1 MEECNNK
8 ILVSI
13 VSPVYNA
20 NNFLDVFLKSLIKQK
35 YFNIEI
41 ICIDDGSTD
50 DSLKILEVYA
60 KKDLRIKV
68 LTQKNQGAAAARNL
82 GLSVAKGK
90 YVIFLDSDDYF
101 EPNLI
106 EASVKQAEKFNA
118 DMVIFK
124 AEAFDD
130 ITGKTSPLNDRISS
144 LKEYQNKTF
153 CYKDMPE
160 DILNSF
166 LIAPWNKLYR
176 KIFLDKYGFQFQNVK
191 RTNDLLFTSQ
201 TLVMAEKIILL
212 DKVLVHYRT
221 GQTKNLQ
228 SGNSK
233 TPLDFYKALYE
244 LKRYLDE
251 KNLYEEVCKS
261 YIKMVL
267 DVIFYNLNS
276 INSNEQIK
284 ELMQFFKQKGF
295 KNLGVTDY
303 EKLYKISLLGYL
315 QYYFVMNAGIF
326 NNVKLI
332 RYLYKLFKVQ
342 QYLQISGIKGLME
355 KIKQNLIA
363 RRRKR
368 KCK

>member
-1 MEECNNK
+1 MEYNEYFQT
-8 ILVSI
+8 SI
-13 VSPVYNA
+13 VIPVYN
-20 NNFLDVFLKSLIKQK
+20 FQK
-35 YFNIEI
+35 YFLKLLKYLKQQTNTNIEI

-50 DSLKILEVYA
+50 NSLKILQQYA
-60 KKDLRIKV
+60 QKDSRVKI

-82 GLSVAKGK
+82 GLSIAKGK

-101 EPNLI
+101 EPDLI

-124 AEAFDD
+124 AEVFDD
-130 ITGKTSPLNDRISS
+130 LTGKTSPLNDRISS

-176 KIFLDKYGFQFQNVK
+176 KSFLDKYGFQFQNVK

>member
-1 MEECNNK
+1 MIENDISVVIINFNNK
-8 ILVSI
+8 YLQICLNDI
-13 VSPVYNA
+13 C
-20 NNFLDVFLKSLIKQK
+20 KQIYK
-35 YFNIEI
+35 YLEI

-50 DSLKILEVYA
+50 DSLKILQQYA
-60 KKDLRIKV
+60 SKDSRIKI
-68 LTQKNQGAAAARNL
+68 LTQENQGAAAARNL

-106 EASVKQAEKFNA
+106 EASVKKAEKFNA

-130 ITGKTSPLNDRISS
+130 VTGKTSPLNDKISI
-144 LKEYQNKTF
+144 LKEFQHKAF

-160 DILNSF
+160 DIFNSF

-176 KIFLDKYGFQFQNVK
+176 KSFLDKHGFQFQKVK

-201 TLVMAEKIILL
+201 TLVTAERIVLL
-212 DKVLVHYRT
+212 DKVLVHYRV

-244 LKRYLDE
+244 LKKYLD
-251 KNLYEEVCKS
+251 NTGLYKDVYKS
-261 YIKMVL
+261 YLKMVL
-267 DVIFYNLNS
+267 DVVFYNLNS
-276 INSNEQIK
+276 INFDDQFK
-284 ELMQFFKQKGF
+284 DLMRFLKQKGF
-295 KNLGVTDY
+295 KNLGITKCK
-303 EKLYKISLLGYL
+303 KLYKISFLGYL
-315 QYYFVMNAGIF
+315 QYCCVMNNGSL
-326 NNVKLI
+326 NSVKLL
-332 RYLYKLFKVQ
+332 RCLYKYFKIQ
-342 QYLQISGIKGLME
+342 QYLKTSGIKGLME
-355 KIKQNLIA
+355 KIKQNLIT

>member
-1 MEECNNK
+1 MISIITPVNN
-8 ILVSI
+8 S
-13 VSPVYNA
+13 
-20 NNFLDVFLKSLIKQK
+20 QK
-35 YFNIEI
+35 YLYKYLNNICKQSYINIEI

-50 DSLKILEVYA
+50 NSLKILQQYA
-60 KKDLRIKV
+60 RKDTRVEII
-68 LTQKNQGAAAARNL
+68 TQKNQGAAVARNL

-101 EPNLI
+101 EPDLI
-106 EASVKQAEKFNA
+106 EASVAKAEKFKA

-130 ITGKTSPLNDRISS
+130 LTGKTSPLNDRISS

-160 DILNSF
+160 DIFNSF

-176 KIFLDKYGFQFQNVK
+176 KSFLDKYGFQFQNVK

-221 GQTKNLQ
+221 GHTKNLQ

-244 LKRYLDE
+244 LKRYFHE

-303 EKLYKISLLGYL
+303 EKLYKISLLGYF
-315 QYYFVMNAGIF
+315 QYCCVMNDGIF
-326 NNVKLI
+326 SNAKLL
-332 RYLYKLFKVQ
+332 RCLYKIFKVQ
-342 QYLQISGIKGLME
+342 QYLKTSGIKGLME

-363 RRRKR
+363 RRRK
-368 KCK
+368 K